1 MQDTEHTNEL
11 VNMIEEVVDKEHFK
25 SYEYKQFNN
34 IQHIGTGEFGNVY
47 HANWKNSGEQFALKS
62 FFSLNNITVKEIVR
76 ELKIQHEVNFHDNF
90 IRCYGITKLESDN
103 HNDYWLV
110 MEYANGGSLR
120 NYLKENFNKLT
131 WNDKYNMAYQLSCAV
146 SCLYNEGILHHD
158 LRSCNILV
166 RDDTIK
172 LADFGLSKRIG
183 ASSNFQSKLFK
194 VVPYVDPKS
203 FSRLRNNN
211 QSTQVYSLN
220 EKSDIYS
227 LGVLL
232 WEISSGQPPF
242 YVEGKQYDIGLA
254 LEISQGL
261 RETIVTDTPD
271 EYVKIYTKCWD
282 GEPDNRPTIYQVVD
296 WLNDIITKTDAIVEN
311 HQMSNE
317 QVLNETLSTNNSEL
331 QEDLSQLTQNFD
343 KINIKEID
351 PMAILSKQENHL
363 MEKDFNMIADEMND
377 FITELNIKGI
387 EQKSKKQ
394 FIEYFY
400 NHNINSQEF
409 YNWLLNNQNTS
420 DSIFILGYFNYY
432 GIIVNKN
439 KEKAFSLFIDELE
452 KNNILAQH
460 FIGHCYFYGH
470 GTMKNNKLAF
480 EYYEKVA
487 NKNLSYGQLNLGYCY
502 RNGIGI
508 KKDLEKAFYWY
519 EKAAN
524 NGNVIAT
531 YNLGNC
537 YGDGFGVKK
546 DHNKAFELYKQS
558 AKVGHLS
565 GIMMLGYCY
574 DKGIGTIIDK
584 QKAFELY
591 QNAANLEHNIA
602 QYNLALMYEDGDGIA
617 KDTDKA
623 IYWYKKAAEQG
634 DQDAQDKLEILQNNQ

>member
-1 MQDTEHTNEL
+1 MQDTEHTNEW
-11 VNMIEEVVDKEHFK
+11 VNLIEEVVDKEHFK

-62 FFSLNNITVKEIVR
+62 FFSLNKITVKEIVR

-131 WNDKYNMAYQLSCAV
+131 WNDKYNIAYQLSCAV
-146 SCLYNEGILHHD
+146 SCLYNEGILHND
-158 LRSCNILV
+158 LRSC
-166 RDDTIK
+166 
-172 LADFGLSKRIG
+172 
-183 ASSNFQSKLFK
+183 
-194 VVPYVDPKS
+194 
-203 FSRLRNNN
+203 
-211 QSTQVYSLN
+211 
-220 EKSDIYS
+220 
-227 LGVLL
+227 
-232 WEISSGQPPF
+232 
-242 YVEGKQYDIGLA
+242 KQYDIGLA

-282 GEPDNRPTIYQVVD
+282 
-296 WLNDIITKTDAIVEN
+296 DAIVEN

-394 FIEYFY
+394 VIEYFY

-409 YNWLLNNQNTS
+409 YNWLLNNQNAS

-432 GIIVNKN
+432 GIIANKN
-439 KEKAFSLFIDELE
+439 KEKAFNLFIDELE

-470 GTMKNNKLAF
+470 GTMKNNKLAI

>member
-1 MQDTEHTNEL
+1 MQDTEHTNEW
-11 VNMIEEVVDKEHFK
+11 VNLIEEVVDKEHFK

-62 FFSLNNITVKEIVR
+62 FFSLNKITVKEIVR

-183 ASSNFQSKLFK
+183 ASSNFQSKLFE

-282 GEPDNRPTIYQVVD
+282 GEPGNRPTIYQVVD

-317 QVLNETLSTNNSEL
+317 QKL
-331 QEDLSQLTQNFD
+331 
-343 KINIKEID
+343 
-351 PMAILSKQENHL
+351 IL
-363 MEKDFNMIADEMND
+363 
-377 FITELNIKGI
+377 
-387 EQKSKKQ
+387 
-394 FIEYFY
+394 
-400 NHNINSQEF
+400 
-409 YNWLLNNQNTS
+409 W
-420 DSIFILGYFNYY
+420 
-432 GIIVNKN
+432 
-439 KEKAFSLFIDELE
+439 
-452 KNNILAQH
+452 
-460 FIGHCYFYGH
+460 
-470 GTMKNNKLAF
+470 
-480 EYYEKVA
+480 
-487 NKNLSYGQLNLGYCY
+487 
-502 RNGIGI
+502 
-508 KKDLEKAFYWY
+508 
-519 EKAAN
+519 
-524 NGNVIAT
+524 
-531 YNLGNC
+531 
-537 YGDGFGVKK
+537 
-546 DHNKAFELYKQS
+546 
-558 AKVGHLS
+558 
-565 GIMMLGYCY
+565 
-574 DKGIGTIIDK
+574 
-584 QKAFELY
+584 
-591 QNAANLEHNIA
+591 
-602 QYNLALMYEDGDGIA
+602 QY
-617 KDTDKA
+617 
-623 IYWYKKAAEQG
+623 
-634 DQDAQDKLEILQNNQ
+634 